1 LERTVRTL
9 RGASGLGKDP
19 RMRQP
24 GNHFSSISA
33 IDSDRLVQLGNLI
46 PQFLAHGAVTFEQ
59 EGPAPVQ
66 EADDLSYIS

>member
-1 LERTVRTL
+1 
-9 RGASGLGKDP
+9 
-19 RMRQP
+19 MRQP